1 MKIKCKANWTRHLLK
16 KSVVIITTTGLLGGL
31 KSTIAQIPAN
41 NLGEQLLQQTS
52 QCIKSKLPDTP
63 PSNNLEALQT
73 ASMQCVL
80 QVTML
85 AEDGSIRSDASDR
98 ITALVAATGVSLPQ
112 PVSQGQAKIPLKLL
126 PNTNVFTLPVQI
138 GGLSKTFLL
147 DTGASASIINSQTAT
162 QLNLQ
167 GTPIPNDFMKYVVIG
182 NDCSKVQASFHKLP
196 PIAVN
201 AAKVQGLFGIGM
213 SQNSIPVNTS
223 GVLGLDFFTNFD
235 VVINPK
241 KLQLQLL
248 PPSTPVTGAIPL
260 QGKLGNMIAQ
270 AKINGQGPF
279 NFLLD
284 TGAETT
290 VISKSLATK
299 LKIDQTK
306 LTKTEVSGFCGTE
319 KAQKIKLS
327 QLNLQQHQATQIDAV
342 ILESDNIFK
351 VLGIQGIIGQNFLN
365 RYQQHWR
372 FGKRNPL
379 GYTESG
385 SLVLTPL
392 SNK

>member
-1 MKIKCKANWTRHLLK
+1 MTIKCKAHWTRHLLK
-16 KSVVIITTTGLLGGL
+16 TSVIIITTTGLLSAL
-31 KSTIAQIPAN
+31 KSTIAQVPAS
-41 NLGEQLLQQTS
+41 NLGQQLLQQTS
-52 QCIKSKLPDTP
+52 QCIRSKLPDTL
-63 PSNNLEALQT
+63 PSNLEALQT
-73 ASMQCVL
+73 AFMQCVL

-85 AEDGSIRSDASDR
+85 AEDGSIRPDASDR
-98 ITALVAATGVSLPQ
+98 ITALVAATGVSFPQ
-112 PVSQGQAKIPLKLL
+112 PVSQGQANIPLKLL
-126 PNTNVFTLPVQI
+126 SNTNVFTLPVQI
-138 GGLSKTFLL
+138 GGQSKTFLL

-167 GTPIPNDFMKYVVIG
+167 GTPIPNDFMKYVVVG

-196 PIAVN
+196 PVAVN
-201 AAKVQGLFGIGM
+201 AAKVQGLLGISM

-223 GVLGLDFFTNFD
+223 GVLGLDFLTNFD

-248 PPSTPVTGAIPL
+248 PPSPPVTGTIPL

>member
-16 KSVVIITTTGLLGGL
+16 TSVVIITTTGLLSGL
-31 KSTIAQIPAN
+31 KSTIAQVPAN
-41 NLGEQLLQQTS
+41 NLGQQLLQQPS
-52 QCIKSKLPDTP
+52 QCIRSKLPDSP
-63 PSNNLEALQT
+63 PSNLEALQT

-85 AEDGSIRSDASDR
+85 AKDGSIRPGASDR

-112 PVSQGQAKIPLKLL
+112 PVSQGQANIPLKLL

-167 GTPIPNDFMKYVVIG
+167 GTPIPNDFMKYVVVG
-182 NDCSKVQASFHKLP
+182 NDCSTVQASFHNLP

-223 GVLGLDFFTNFD
+223 GVLGLDFLTNFD

-248 PPSTPVTGAIPL
+248 PPSPPVTGAIPL
-260 QGKLGNMIAQ
+260 QGKLGNIIAQ

-327 QLNLQQHQATQIDAV
+327 QLNLSQHQATQIDAV

>member
-1 MKIKCKANWTRHLLK
+1 MKIKCKANWMRHLLK
-16 KSVVIITTTGLLGGL
+16 TSVVIITTTGLLSGL
-31 KSTIAQIPAN
+31 KSTIAQVPAN
-41 NLGEQLLQQTS
+41 NLGQQLLQQTS
-52 QCIKSKLPDTP
+52 QCIRSKLADSS
-63 PSNNLEALQT
+63 PSNLEALQT

-80 QVTML
+80 QVAML
-85 AEDGSIRSDASDR
+85 AEDGSIRPDASDR

-112 PVSQGQAKIPLKLL
+112 PVSQGQANIPLKLL

-138 GGLSKTFLL
+138 GGQSKTFLL

-167 GTPIPNDFMKYVVIG
+167 GTPIPNDFMKYVVVG

-196 PIAVN
+196 PVAVN
-201 AAKVQGLFGIGM
+201 AAKVQGLFAIGM

-223 GVLGLDFFTNFD
+223 GVLGLDFLTNFD

-248 PPSTPVTGAIPL
+248 PPSPPVTGAIPL

>member
-1 MKIKCKANWTRHLLK
+1 MTIKCKVHWTRHLLK
-16 KSVVIITTTGLLGGL
+16 TSVIIITTTGLLSAL
-31 KSTIAQIPAN
+31 KSTIAQVPAN
-41 NLGEQLLQQTS
+41 NLGQQLLQQTT
-52 QCIKSKLPDTP
+52 QCIRSKLPDSS
-63 PSNNLEALQT
+63 PSNLEALQT

-80 QVTML
+80 QVAML
-85 AEDGSIRSDASDR
+85 AEDGSIRPDASDR
-98 ITALVAATGVSLPQ
+98 ITALVAATGVSFPQ
-112 PVSQGQAKIPLKLL
+112 PVSQGQANIPLKLL
-126 PNTNVFTLPVQI
+126 SNTNVFTLPVQI
-138 GGLSKTFLL
+138 GGQSKTFLL

-167 GTPIPNDFMKYVVIG
+167 GTPIPSDFMKYVVVG

-196 PIAVN
+196 PVAVN
-201 AAKVQGLFGIGM
+201 AAKVQGLLGISM

-223 GVLGLDFFTNFD
+223 GVLGLDFLTNFD

-248 PPSTPVTGAIPL
+248 PPSPPVTGAIPL

>member
-1 MKIKCKANWTRHLLK
+1 MTIKCKAHWTRHLLK
-16 KSVVIITTTGLLGGL
+16 TSVIIITTTGLLSAL
-31 KSTIAQIPAN
+31 KSTIAQVPAN
-41 NLGEQLLQQTS
+41 NLGQQLLQQTS
-52 QCIKSKLPDTP
+52 QCIRSKLPDTL
-63 PSNNLEALQT
+63 PSNLEALQT
-73 ASMQCVL
+73 AFMQCVL

-85 AEDGSIRSDASDR
+85 AEDGSIRPDASDR

-112 PVSQGQAKIPLKLL
+112 PVSQGQANIPLKLL
-126 PNTNVFTLPVQI
+126 SNTNVFTLPVQI
-138 GGLSKTFLL
+138 GGQSKTFLL

-167 GTPIPNDFMKYVVIG
+167 GTPIPNDFMKYVVVG

-196 PIAVN
+196 PVAVN
-201 AAKVQGLFGIGM
+201 AAKVQGLLGISM

-223 GVLGLDFFTNFD
+223 GVLGLDFLTNFD

-248 PPSTPVTGAIPL
+248 PPSPPVTGAIPL

>member
-1 MKIKCKANWTRHLLK
+1 MKIKCKAHWTRHLLK
-16 KSVVIITTTGLLGGL
+16 TSVIIITTTGLLSAL
-31 KSTIAQIPAN
+31 KSTIAQVPAS
-41 NLGEQLLQQTS
+41 NLGQQLLQQTS
-52 QCIKSKLPDTP
+52 QCIKSKLPDSL
-63 PSNNLEALQT
+63 PSNLEALQT
-73 ASMQCVL
+73 AFMQCVL

-85 AEDGSIRSDASDR
+85 AEDGSIRPDASDR
-98 ITALVAATGVSLPQ
+98 ITALVAATGVSFPQ
-112 PVSQGQAKIPLKLL
+112 PVSQGQANIPLKLL
-126 PNTNVFTLPVQI
+126 SNTNVFTLPVQI
-138 GGLSKTFLL
+138 GGQSKTFLL

-167 GTPIPNDFMKYVVIG
+167 GTPIPNDFMKYVVVG

-196 PIAVN
+196 PVAVN
-201 AAKVQGLFGIGM
+201 AAKVQGLLGISM

-223 GVLGLDFFTNFD
+223 GVLGLDFLTNFD

-248 PPSTPVTGAIPL
+248 PPSPPVTGAIPL

>member
-16 KSVVIITTTGLLGGL
+16 TSVVILTTTGLLGGL
-31 KSTIAQIPAN
+31 KSTIAQIPVN
-41 NLGEQLLQQTS
+41 NLGQQLLQQTS
-52 QCIKSKLPDTP
+52 QCIKSKLPDSP
-63 PSNNLEALQT
+63 PSNLEALQT

-85 AEDGSIRSDASDR
+85 AEDGSIRPDASDR

-112 PVSQGQAKIPLKLL
+112 PVSQGQANIPLKLL
-126 PNTNVFTLPVQI
+126 PNSNVFTLPVQI

-167 GTPIPNDFMKYVVIG
+167 GTPIPNDFMKYVVLG
-182 NDCSKVQASFHKLP
+182 NDCSKVQASFHNLP
-196 PIAVN
+196 PVAVS

-223 GVLGLDFFTNFD
+223 GVLGLDFLTNFD

-248 PPSTPVTGAIPL
+248 PPSPPVTGAIPL

-385 SLVLTPL
+385 SLLLTPL

>member
-1 MKIKCKANWTRHLLK
+1 MKIKCKAHWTRHLLK
-16 KSVVIITTTGLLGGL
+16 TSVIIITTTGLLSAL
-31 KSTIAQIPAN
+31 KSTIAQVPAN
-41 NLGEQLLQQTS
+41 NLGQQLLQQTS
-52 QCIKSKLPDTP
+52 QCIRSKLPDSP
-63 PSNNLEALQT
+63 PSNLEALQT

-85 AEDGSIRSDASDR
+85 AEDGSIRPDASDR

-112 PVSQGQAKIPLKLL
+112 PVSQGQANIPLKLL

-138 GGLSKTFLL
+138 GGQSKTFLL

-167 GTPIPNDFMKYVVIG
+167 GTPIPNDFMKYVVVG

-196 PIAVN
+196 PVAVN
-201 AAKVQGLFGIGM
+201 AAKVQGLLGISM

-223 GVLGLDFFTNFD
+223 GVLGLDFLTNFD

-248 PPSTPVTGAIPL
+248 PPSPPVTRAIPL

-306 LTKTEVSGFCGTE
+306 LTKTEVSEFCGTE

-327 QLNLQQHQATQIDAV
+327 QLNLSQHQATQIDAV

>member
-1 MKIKCKANWTRHLLK
+1 MKIKCKAHWKRHLLK
-16 KSVVIITTTGLLGGL
+16 TSVIIITTTGLLSGL
-31 KSTIAQIPAN
+31 KSTIAQVPAN
-41 NLGEQLLQQTS
+41 NLGQQLLQQTT
-52 QCIKSKLPDTP
+52 QCIRSKLPDSS
-63 PSNNLEALQT
+63 PSNLEALQT

-80 QVTML
+80 QVAML

-112 PVSQGQAKIPLKLL
+112 PVSQGQANIPLKLL

-138 GGLSKTFLL
+138 GGQSKTFLL

-167 GTPIPNDFMKYVVIG
+167 GIPIPNDFMKYVVVG

-196 PIAVN
+196 PVAVN
-201 AAKVQGLFGIGM
+201 AAKVQGLFAIGM

-223 GVLGLDFFTNFD
+223 GVLGLDFLTNFD

-248 PPSTPVTGAIPL
+248 PPSPPVTGAIPL

>member
-1 MKIKCKANWTRHLLK
+1 MKIKCKANWTRYLLK
-16 KSVVIITTTGLLGGL
+16 TSVTIITTTGLLGTL
-31 KSTIAQIPAN
+31 KSTTAQIPAN
-41 NLGEQLLQQTS
+41 QLGQQLLQQTS
-52 QCIKSKLPDTP
+52 QCIKSKFTDTA
-63 PSNNLEALQT
+63 PSNLQALQT

-85 AEDGSIRSDASDR
+85 AEDGSIRPDASDR

-112 PVSQGQAKIPLKLL
+112 PVSQGQANIPLKLL

-138 GGLSKTFLL
+138 GGQSKTFLL
-147 DTGASASIINSQTAT
+147 DTGASASIINNETAT
-162 QLNLQ
+162 QLKLQ
-167 GTPIPNDFMKYVVIG
+167 GTPVPNDFIKYLVVG
-182 NDCSKVQASFHKLP
+182 NDCSKVQASFHSLP
-196 PIAVN
+196 LLAVN
-201 AAKVQGLFGIGM
+201 KAQVQGLFGIGM
-213 SQNSIPVNTS
+213 GQNSIPVNTS
-223 GVLGLDFFTNFD
+223 GVLGLDFLSNFD

-248 PPSTPVTGAIPL
+248 PPSPPVTGAIPL

-290 VISKSLATK
+290 VISKSLAKK

-306 LTKTEVSGFCGTE
+306 LSKTEVNGFCGTE

-327 QLNLQQHQATQIDAV
+327 QLNLQQHQATLIDAV
-342 ILESDNIFK
+342 ILESDNIFN
-351 VLGIQGIIGQNFLN
+351 VLGIQGIIGQNVLN

-385 SLVLTPL
+385 SLVLIPV
-392 SNK
+392 SKK

>member
-1 MKIKCKANWTRHLLK
+1 MTIKCKAHWTRHLLK
-16 KSVVIITTTGLLGGL
+16 TSVIIITTTGLLSAL
-31 KSTIAQIPAN
+31 KSTIAQVPAS
-41 NLGEQLLQQTS
+41 NLGQQLLQQTS
-52 QCIKSKLPDTP
+52 QCIRSKLPDTL
-63 PSNNLEALQT
+63 PSNLEALQT
-73 ASMQCVL
+73 AFMQCVL

-85 AEDGSIRSDASDR
+85 AEDGSIRPDASDR
-98 ITALVAATGVSLPQ
+98 ITALVAATGVSFPQ
-112 PVSQGQAKIPLKLL
+112 PVSQGQANIPLKLL
-126 PNTNVFTLPVQI
+126 SNTNVFTLPVQI
-138 GGLSKTFLL
+138 GGQSKTFLL

-167 GTPIPNDFMKYVVIG
+167 GTPIPNDFMKYVVVG

-196 PIAVN
+196 PVAVN
-201 AAKVQGLFGIGM
+201 AAKVQGLLGISM

-223 GVLGLDFFTNFD
+223 GVLGLDFLTNFD

-248 PPSTPVTGAIPL
+248 PPSPPVTGAIPL

>member
-1 MKIKCKANWTRHLLK
+1 MTIKCKAHWTRHLLK
-16 KSVVIITTTGLLGGL
+16 TSVIIITTTGLLSAL
-31 KSTIAQIPAN
+31 KSTIAQVPAS
-41 NLGEQLLQQTS
+41 NLGQQLLQQTS
-52 QCIKSKLPDTP
+52 QCIRSKLPDSL
-63 PSNNLEALQT
+63 PSNLEALQT
-73 ASMQCVL
+73 AFMQCVL

-85 AEDGSIRSDASDR
+85 AEDGSIRPDASDR

-112 PVSQGQAKIPLKLL
+112 PVSQGQANIPLKLL
-126 PNTNVFTLPVQI
+126 SNTNVFTLPVQI
-138 GGLSKTFLL
+138 GGQSKTFLL

-167 GTPIPNDFMKYVVIG
+167 GTPIPNDFMKYVVVG

-196 PIAVN
+196 PVAVN
-201 AAKVQGLFGIGM
+201 AAKVQGLLGISM

-223 GVLGLDFFTNFD
+223 GVLGLDFLTNFD

-248 PPSTPVTGAIPL
+248 PPSPPVTGAIPL

-327 QLNLQQHQATQIDAV
+327 QLNLSQHQATQIDAV

>member
-1 MKIKCKANWTRHLLK
+1 MRHLLK
-16 KSVVIITTTGLLGGL
+16 TSVVIITTTGLLSGL
-31 KSTIAQIPAN
+31 KSTIAQVPAN
-41 NLGEQLLQQTS
+41 NLGQQLLQQTS
-52 QCIKSKLPDTP
+52 QCIRSKLADSS
-63 PSNNLEALQT
+63 PSNLEALQT

-80 QVTML
+80 QVAML
-85 AEDGSIRSDASDR
+85 AEDGSIRPDASDR

-112 PVSQGQAKIPLKLL
+112 PVSQGQANIPLKLL

-138 GGLSKTFLL
+138 GGQSKTFLL

-167 GTPIPNDFMKYVVIG
+167 GTPIPNDFMKYVVVG

-196 PIAVN
+196 PVAVN
-201 AAKVQGLFGIGM
+201 AAKVQGLFAIGM

-223 GVLGLDFFTNFD
+223 GVLGLDFLTNFD

-248 PPSTPVTGAIPL
+248 PPSPPVTGAIPL

>member
-1 MKIKCKANWTRHLLK
+1 MTIKCKAHWTRHLLK
-16 KSVVIITTTGLLGGL
+16 TSVIIITTTGLLSAL
-31 KSTIAQIPAN
+31 KSTIAQVPAS
-41 NLGEQLLQQTS
+41 NLGQQLLQQTS
-52 QCIKSKLPDTP
+52 QCIRSKLPDSL
-63 PSNNLEALQT
+63 PSNLEALQT
-73 ASMQCVL
+73 AFMQCVL

-85 AEDGSIRSDASDR
+85 AEDGSIRPDASDR
-98 ITALVAATGVSLPQ
+98 ITALVAATGVSFPQ
-112 PVSQGQAKIPLKLL
+112 PVSQGQANIPLKLL
-126 PNTNVFTLPVQI
+126 SNTNVFTLPVQI
-138 GGLSKTFLL
+138 GGQSKTFLL

-167 GTPIPNDFMKYVVIG
+167 GTPIPNDFMKYVVVG

-196 PIAVN
+196 PVAVN
-201 AAKVQGLFGIGM
+201 AAKVQGLLGISM

-223 GVLGLDFFTNFD
+223 GVLGLDFLTNFD

-248 PPSTPVTGAIPL
+248 PPSPPVTGAIPL